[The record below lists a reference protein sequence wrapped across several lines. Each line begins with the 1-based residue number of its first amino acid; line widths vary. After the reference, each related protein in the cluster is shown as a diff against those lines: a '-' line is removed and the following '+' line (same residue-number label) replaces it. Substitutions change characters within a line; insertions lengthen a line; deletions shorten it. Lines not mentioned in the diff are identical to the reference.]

1 VSFEI
6 VSITPA
12 PSDEERAALEAALTE
27 LVAAE
32 KRGPR
37 ESVWALAGR
46 ARGRRL
52 GLSDYRARLDGA
64 DVWRMSLRW
73 PTGGREYQGL
83 AGRADAR

>member
-27 LVAAE
+27 LMAAE
-32 KRGPR
+32 NHGHR

-52 GLSDYRARLDGA
+52 GLSDYRERLDAA
-64 DVWRMSLRW
+64 DVWRLSPRF
-73 PTGGREYQGL
+73 PAGGREYQGL